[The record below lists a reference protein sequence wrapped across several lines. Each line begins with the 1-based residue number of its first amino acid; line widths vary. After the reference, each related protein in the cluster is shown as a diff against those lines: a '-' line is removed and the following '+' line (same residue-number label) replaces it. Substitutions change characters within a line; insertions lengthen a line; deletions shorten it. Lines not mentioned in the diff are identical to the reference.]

1 MKSIPLHR
9 AFFVVIAV
17 ALLAGL
23 VPAGLVLDRRL
34 QSAIQDQVRADLELA
49 PRLWQDRENMS
60 GQMIAMH
67 ANAVASTPGLAE
79 ALMQRDESRAMELA
93 AQTAAG
99 NEGERPIVVGGEG
112 QQLAGAP
119 VGGAVIAATRRGEVP
134 VVLMVARD
142 TLQRIALAPVR
153 QGGVWVGAAGVS
165 AVIDETVADVFAGL
179 TRADVT
185 IVDEAGRVAASTT
198 DEQLNAVAGDSATA
212 WRTAEDVVAFR
223 PVGGPAFLIR
233 AVPLDGAGTM
243 IFARNL
249 DRALSLVPA
258 LRRTVMLAAVWALV
272 LALVLGGA
280 TAAALTRPVRAVA
293 HAADR
298 LSVGDFGA
306 PLPDSRVREVR
317 RVAGAFDTMRRAL
330 QARLAELEEA
340 NRQLEERQQ
349 RLAALQTELIQR
361 ERLAA
366 SGRMGAELAHEIRNP
381 VANVRNCL
389 EVLRRRLEDDDIGR
403 EFADLA
409 IDELLRMHELAERM
423 LDLNRPADPDV
434 ETCDVTRVLDQV
446 AALVRAGASGDD
458 LTITVHPAPQ
468 TMAAIPPDAL
478 KQVLINVVQNA
489 REAVEDSGRID
500 LHVTVDSET
509 VRLEVVDT
517 GPGIAAEML
526 ETIFDPFVTSKS
538 AVHGVGL
545 GLFVAEGI
553 ARRYGGHL
561 RAGNREDG
569 TGARFVIELAK
580 AETEIP
586 VADRGAQGEEQ
597 A

>member
-1 MKSIPLHR
+1 MTSIPLHR

-34 QSAIQDQVRADLELA
+34 QTAIQDQVRADLELA
-49 PRLWQDRENMS
+49 PGLWQDRENMS

-67 ANAVASTPGLAE
+67 ANAVASTPGLAD
-79 ALMQRDESRAMELA
+79 ALMRRDEDRAMELA

-99 NEGERPIVVGGEG
+99 NEGERPIVVSGEG
-112 QQLAGAP
+112 QPLAGVP
-119 VGGAVIAATRRGEVP
+119 VGGTVIEATRRGEVP

-153 QGGVWVGAAGVS
+153 QAGVWVGAAGVS
-165 AVIDETVADVFAGL
+165 AVIDETVADVSAGL
-179 TRADVT
+179 TRTDVT
-185 IVDEAGRVAASTT
+185 IVDEAGRVAASTAE
-198 DEQLNAVAGDSATA
+198 EQLVAVAGDSAVA
-212 WRTAEDVVAFR
+212 WRTAGGVVEFR
-223 PVGGPAFLIR
+223 PVGGPAFLLR
-233 AVPLDGAGTM
+233 AVPLNGAGTM
-243 IFARNL
+243 IFALNL

-340 NRQLEERQQ
+340 NRKLEERQQ
-349 RLAALQTELIQR
+349 RLAALQSEFIQR

-389 EVLRRRLEDDDIGR
+389 EVLRRRVEDDDTGR

-423 LDLNRPADPDV
+423 LDLNRPADPDA
-434 ETCDVTRVLDQV
+434 TSCDVTRVLDQV

-458 LTITVHPAPQ
+458 LTIAVHSAPQ

-489 REAVEDSGRID
+489 REAVEESGRID
-500 LHVTVDSET
+500 LRVTADSGT

-517 GPGIAAEML
+517 GPGIPAEML

-553 ARRYGGHL
+553 VRRYGGHL
-561 RAGNREDG
+561 SAGNREEG
-569 TGARFVIELAK
+569 RGARFVLELTKVA
-580 AETEIP
+580 TDVP
-586 VADRGAQGEEQ
+586 VVDRAARRQER